1 MASVNGVLGTVAFT
15 GLTAGTKG
23 FTLNYTGETV
33 DTTKYSDAPARTF
46 IGTVSNWNVSV
57 TGFFDTAN
65 TAKPLDSAA
74 LTLTVT
80 TGETYAGTGI
90 CTGMNVSS
98 TVDGVTTCDWTFQG
112 TGPCT
117 ITSA

>member
-1 MASVNGVLGTVAFT
+1 MASVAGKNGSVSFT
-15 GLTAGTKG
+15 GLTAGTKAWNL
-23 FTLNYTGETV
+23 TYSGEVV
-33 DTTKYSDAPARTF
+33 DTTKYSDQPTRTF
-46 IGTVSNWNVSV
+46 LGTVTTWSASV

-65 TAKPLDSAA
+65 TAVPLDSAT

-80 TGETYAGTGI
+80 TGETYAGTAI
-90 CTGMNVSS
+90 MTGMNPGS

-112 TGPCT
+112 SGVLT